1 MIELFD
7 DEIILAIHR
16 NDEEALQLLFFRYEN
31 SMRTIAIQFRFM
43 FEKVGVEYEDL
54 VQIIKEET
62 LSLIYVYDNSKSAFF
77 PFWRESLK
85 KRLIGIFRTY
95 QNKYEFLNDS
105 YEFNE
110 DLIGY
115 HAKLEDPFS
124 KDNSYLIRECLD
136 IISSLS
142 GEKQEVM
149 RLWMEGYKYHE
160 IAKITSLSEKKVGNI
175 VYLSLVR
182 IRKKLKI

>member
-62 LSLIYVYDNSKSAFF
+62 LSLIYVYDNSKD
-77 PFWRESLK
+77 
-85 KRLIGIFRTY
+85 RLEQIFNDNLFMIIVN
-95 QNKYEFLNDS
+95 QHSFL
-105 YEFNE
+105 F
-110 DLIGY
+110 G
-115 HAKLEDPFS
+115 
-124 KDNSYLIRECLD
+124 
-136 IISSLS
+136 
-142 GEKQEVM
+142 
-149 RLWMEGYKYHE
+149 
-160 IAKITSLSEKKVGNI
+160 GN
-175 VYLSLVR
+175 R
-182 IRKKLKI
+182 